1 MKDIMFKFVCDQCGK
16 QIIFTSDE
24 DDNERVRLIDAGWA
38 EIVNSDYL
46 SDGREFHF
54 CSHKHYK
61 KFDKAHPDM
70 IDCKASFYAA
80 QEWFK

>member
-1 MKDIMFKFVCDQCGK
+1 MKQEIIKIICDQCGK
-16 QIIFTSDE
+16 TITLLASMEITITE
-24 DDNERVRLIDAGWA
+24 MLYDAGWA
-38 EIVNSDYL
+38 EVVNPDYP